1 MDVLKAQ
8 KRDMSE
14 KAKRLRREGYIT
26 GNVCGKEIEGSIPV
40 KMEKKAV
47 NRILSTNNKGSQ
59 IMLDVDGESHNV
71 LIKEIHFN
79 ALDNV
84 VEEIEF
90 QALMKNQKV
99 QSIAEVVIENR
110 DKIDGGV
117 VQEQLEE
124 IEYRAL
130 PEHLVEKIVLDV
142 GKMKVGDVIRVK
154 DLDIAK
160 NEAVDILTDLEAEVL
175 AVTAAKREAA
185 DEEET
190 EDGAAK

>member
-1 MDVLKAQ
+1 MDVLKAER
-8 KRDMSE
+8 RDQSE

-47 NRILSTNNKGSQ
+47 NHVLGKNRKGAQ
-59 IMLDVDGESHNV
+59 IALDIDGEVHNV
-71 LIKEIHFN
+71 LIKDISYN
-79 ALDNV
+79 ALDNI

-90 QALMKNQKV
+90 QALVKNQKV
-99 QSIAEVVIENR
+99 QSVAEIVIENR
-110 DKIDGGV
+110 DKVEDGV

-142 GKMKVGDVIRVK
+142 GDMKVGDVLRVK

-160 NEAVDILTDLEAEVL
+160 NEAVDVITDPEAQVVI
-175 AVTAAKREAA
+175 VTAVKVAA
-185 DEEET
+185 SSEEET
-190 EDGAAK
+190 EAEAE

>member
-1 MDVLKAQ
+1 MDVLKAE
-8 KRDMSE
+8 KRDQSE

-47 NRILSTNNKGSQ
+47 NHVLGKNRKGAQ
-59 IMLDVDGESHNV
+59 IALDIDGEVHNV
-71 LIKEIHFN
+71 LIKDISYN
-79 ALDNV
+79 ALDNI

-90 QALMKNQKV
+90 QALVKNQKV
-99 QSIAEVVIENR
+99 QSVAEIVIENR
-110 DKIDGGV
+110 DKVEDGV

-142 GKMKVGDVIRVK
+142 GDMKVGDVLRVK

-160 NEAVDILTDLEAEVL
+160 NEAVDVITDSEAQVVI
-175 AVTAAKREAA
+175 VTAVKAA
-185 DEEET
+185 ASSEEET
-190 EDGAAK
+190 EAEAE

>member
-1 MDVLKAQ
+1 MDVLKAER
-8 KRDMSE
+8 RDQSE

-47 NRILSTNNKGSQ
+47 NHVLGKNRKGAQ
-59 IMLDVDGESHNV
+59 IALDIDGEVHNV
-71 LIKEIHFN
+71 LIKDISYN
-79 ALDNV
+79 ALDNI

-90 QALMKNQKV
+90 QALIKNQKV
-99 QSIAEVVIENR
+99 QSVAEIVIENR
-110 DKIDGGV
+110 DKVEDGV

-142 GKMKVGDVIRVK
+142 GDMKVGDVLRVK

-160 NEAVDILTDLEAEVL
+160 NEAVDVITDPEAQVVI
-175 AVTAAKREAA
+175 VTAVKAA
-185 DEEET
+185 ASSEEET
-190 EDGAAK
+190 EAEAE

>member
-1 MDVLKAQ
+1 MDVLKAER
-8 KRDMSE
+8 RDQSE

-47 NRILSTNNKGSQ
+47 NHVLGKNRKGAQ
-59 IMLDVDGESHNV
+59 IALDIDGEVHNV
-71 LIKEIHFN
+71 LIKGISYN
-79 ALDNV
+79 ALDNI

-90 QALMKNQKV
+90 QALVKNQKV
-99 QSIAEVVIENR
+99 QSVAEIVIENR
-110 DKIDGGV
+110 DKVEDGV

-142 GKMKVGDVIRVK
+142 GDMKVGDVLRVK

-160 NEAVDILTDLEAEVL
+160 NEAVDVITDPEAQVVI
-175 AVTAAKREAA
+175 VTAVKAA
-185 DEEET
+185 ASSEEET
-190 EDGAAK
+190 EAEAE

>member
-1 MDVLKAQ
+1 MDVLKAERRNQ
-8 KRDMSE
+8 SE

-47 NRILSTNNKGSQ
+47 NHVLGKNRKGAQ
-59 IMLDVDGESHNV
+59 IALDIDGEVHNV
-71 LIKEIHFN
+71 LIKDISYN
-79 ALDNV
+79 ALDNI

-90 QALMKNQKV
+90 QALVKNQKV
-99 QSIAEVVIENR
+99 QSVAEIVIENR
-110 DKIDGGV
+110 DKVEDGV

-142 GKMKVGDVIRVK
+142 GDMKVGDVLRVK

-160 NEAVDILTDLEAEVL
+160 NEAVDVITDPEAQVVI
-175 AVTAAKREAA
+175 VTAVKAA
-185 DEEET
+185 ASSEEET
-190 EDGAAK
+190 EAEAE

>member
-1 MDVLKAQ
+1 MDVLKAER
-8 KRDMSE
+8 RDQSE

-47 NRILSTNNKGSQ
+47 NHVLGKNRKGAQ
-59 IMLDVDGESHNV
+59 IALDIDGEVHNV
-71 LIKEIHFN
+71 LIKDISYN
-79 ALDNV
+79 AMDNI

-90 QALMKNQKV
+90 QALVKNQKV
-99 QSIAEVVIENR
+99 QSVAEIVIENR
-110 DKIDGGV
+110 DKVEDGV

-142 GKMKVGDVIRVK
+142 GDMKVGDVLRVK

-160 NEAVDILTDLEAEVL
+160 NEAVDVITDPEAQVVI
-175 AVTAAKREAA
+175 VTAVKAA
-185 DEEET
+185 ASSEEET
-190 EDGAAK
+190 EAEAE

>member
-1 MDVLKAQ
+1 MDVLKAG
-8 KRDMSE
+8 KRDQSE

-47 NRILSTNNKGSQ
+47 NHVLGKNRKGAQ
-59 IMLDVDGESHNV
+59 IALDIDGEVHNV
-71 LIKEIHFN
+71 LIKDISYN
-79 ALDNV
+79 ALDNI

-90 QALMKNQKV
+90 QALVKNQKV
-99 QSIAEVVIENR
+99 QSVAEVVIENR
-110 DKIDGGV
+110 DKVEDGV

-142 GKMKVGDVIRVK
+142 GDMKVGDVLRVK

-160 NEAVDILTDLEAEVL
+160 NEAVDVITDPEAQVVI
-175 AVTAAKREAA
+175 VTAVKAA
-185 DEEET
+185 ASSEEET
-190 EDGAAK
+190 EAEAE

>member
-1 MDVLKAQ
+1 MDVLKAE
-8 KRDMSE
+8 KRDQSE

-47 NRILSTNNKGSQ
+47 NHVLGKNRKGAQ
-59 IMLDVDGESHNV
+59 IALDIDGEVHNV
-71 LIKEIHFN
+71 LIKDISYN
-79 ALDNV
+79 ALDNI

-90 QALMKNQKV
+90 QALVKNQKV
-99 QSIAEVVIENR
+99 QSVAEIVIENR
-110 DKIDGGV
+110 DKVEDGV

-130 PEHLVEKIVLDV
+130 PEQLVEKIVLDV
-142 GKMKVGDVIRVK
+142 GDMKVGDVLRVK

-160 NEAVDILTDLEAEVL
+160 NEAVDVITDPEAQVVI
-175 AVTAAKREAA
+175 VTAVKAA
-185 DEEET
+185 ASSEEET
-190 EDGAAK
+190 EAEAE

>member
-1 MDVLKAQ
+1 MDVLKAE
-8 KRDMSE
+8 KRDQSE

-47 NRILSTNNKGSQ
+47 NHVLGKNRKGAQ
-59 IMLDVDGESHNV
+59 IALDIDGEVHNV
-71 LIKEIHFN
+71 LIKDISYN
-79 ALDNV
+79 ALDNI

-90 QALMKNQKV
+90 QALVKNQKV
-99 QSIAEVVIENR
+99 QSVAEIVIENR
-110 DKIDGGV
+110 DKVEDGV

-142 GKMKVGDVIRVK
+142 GDMKVGDVLRVK

-160 NEAVDILTDLEAEVL
+160 NEAVDVITDLEAQVVI
-175 AVTAAKREAA
+175 VTAVKAA
-185 DEEET
+185 ASSEEET
-190 EDGAAK
+190 EAEAE

>member
-1 MDVLKAQ
+1 MDVLKAE
-8 KRDMSE
+8 KRDQSE

-47 NRILSTNNKGSQ
+47 NHVLGKNRKGAQ
-59 IMLDVDGESHNV
+59 IALDIDGEVHNV
-71 LIKEIHFN
+71 LIKDISYN
-79 ALDNV
+79 ALDNI

-90 QALMKNQKV
+90 QALVKNQKV
-99 QSIAEVVIENR
+99 QSVAEIVIENR
-110 DKIDGGV
+110 DKVEDGV

-142 GKMKVGDVIRVK
+142 EDMKVGDVLRVK

-160 NEAVDILTDLEAEVL
+160 NEAVDVITDPEAQVVI
-175 AVTAAKREAA
+175 VTAVKAA
-185 DEEET
+185 ASSEEET
-190 EDGAAK
+190 EAEAE

>member
-1 MDVLKAQ
+1 MDVLKAER
-8 KRDMSE
+8 RDQSE

-47 NRILSTNNKGSQ
+47 NHVLGKNRKGAQ
-59 IMLDVDGESHNV
+59 IALDIDGEVHNV
-71 LIKEIHFN
+71 LIKDISYN
-79 ALDNV
+79 ALDNI

-90 QALMKNQKV
+90 QALVKNQKV
-99 QSIAEVVIENR
+99 QSVAEIVIENI
-110 DKIDGGV
+110 DKVEDGV

-142 GKMKVGDVIRVK
+142 GDMKVGDVLRVK

-160 NEAVDILTDLEAEVL
+160 NEAVDVITDPEAQVVI
-175 AVTAAKREAA
+175 VTAVKAA
-185 DEEET
+185 ASSEEET
-190 EDGAAK
+190 EAEAE

>member
-1 MDVLKAQ
+1 MDVLKAE
-8 KRDMSE
+8 KRDMNV

-47 NRILSTNNKGSQ
+47 NRILGNNNKGSQ

-71 LIKEIHFN
+71 LIKEIHYN

-99 QSIAEVVIENR
+99 QSVAEVVIENR
-110 DKIDGGV
+110 DMIDGGV

-130 PEHLVEKIVLDV
+130 PEHLVEKVVLDV
-142 GKMKVGDVIRVK
+142 SNMKIGDVVRVK
-154 DLDIAK
+154 DLDMAK
-160 NEAVDILTDLEAEVL
+160 NEAIDILTDLEAEVL
-175 AVTAAKREAA
+175 AVTAAKRETS
-185 DEEET
+185 DEEGT
-190 EDGAAK
+190 EGAAVE

>member
-1 MDVLKAQ
+1 MDVLKAER
-8 KRDMSE
+8 RDQSE

-47 NRILSTNNKGSQ
+47 NHVLGKNRKGAQ
-59 IMLDVDGESHNV
+59 IALDIDGEVHNV
-71 LIKEIHFN
+71 LIKDISYN
-79 ALDNV
+79 ALDNI

-90 QALMKNQKV
+90 QALVKNQKV
-99 QSIAEVVIENR
+99 QSVAEIVIENR
-110 DKIDGGV
+110 DKVEDGV

-142 GKMKVGDVIRVK
+142 GDMKVGDVLRVK

-160 NEAVDILTDLEAEVL
+160 NEAVDVVTDPEAQVVI
-175 AVTAAKREAA
+175 VTAVKAA
-185 DEEET
+185 ASSEEET
-190 EDGAAK
+190 EAEAE

>member
-1 MDVLKAQ
+1 MDVLKAER
-8 KRDMSE
+8 RDQSE

-47 NRILSTNNKGSQ
+47 NHVLGKNRKGAQ
-59 IMLDVDGESHNV
+59 IALDIDGEVHNV
-71 LIKEIHFN
+71 LIKDISYN
-79 ALDNV
+79 ALDNI

-90 QALMKNQKV
+90 QALVKNQKV
-99 QSIAEVVIENR
+99 QSVAEIVIENR
-110 DKIDGGV
+110 DKVEDGV
-117 VQEQLEE
+117 VQEQLGE

-142 GKMKVGDVIRVK
+142 GDMKVGDVLRVK

-160 NEAVDILTDLEAEVL
+160 NEAVDVITDPEAQVVI
-175 AVTAAKREAA
+175 VTAVKAA
-185 DEEET
+185 ASSEEET
-190 EDGAAK
+190 EAEAE

>member
-1 MDVLKAQ
+1 MDVLKAER
-8 KRDMSE
+8 RDQSE

-47 NRILSTNNKGSQ
+47 NHVLGKNRKGAQ
-59 IMLDVDGESHNV
+59 IALDIDGEVHNV
-71 LIKEIHFN
+71 LIKDISYN
-79 ALDNV
+79 ALDNI

-90 QALMKNQKV
+90 QALVKNQKV
-99 QSIAEVVIENR
+99 QSVAEIVIENR
-110 DKIDGGV
+110 DKVEDGV

-142 GKMKVGDVIRVK
+142 GDMKVGDVLRVK

-160 NEAVDILTDLEAEVL
+160 NEAVDVITDPEAQVVI
-175 AVTAAKREAA
+175 VTAVKAA
-185 DEEET
+185 ASNEEET
-190 EDGAAK
+190 EAEAE

>member
-1 MDVLKAQ
+1 MDVLKAE
-8 KRDMSE
+8 KRDQSE

-47 NRILSTNNKGSQ
+47 NHVLGKNRKGAQ
-59 IMLDVDGESHNV
+59 IALDIDGEVHNV
-71 LIKEIHFN
+71 LIKDISYN
-79 ALDNV
+79 ALDNI

-90 QALMKNQKV
+90 QALVKNQKV
-99 QSIAEVVIENR
+99 QSVAEIVIENR
-110 DKIDGGV
+110 DKVEDGV

-142 GKMKVGDVIRVK
+142 GDMKVGDVLRVK

-160 NEAVDILTDLEAEVL
+160 NEAVDVITDPEAQIVI
-175 AVTAAKREAA
+175 VTAVKAA
-185 DEEET
+185 ASSEEET
-190 EDGAAK
+190 EAEAE

>member
-1 MDVLKAQ
+1 MDVLKAE
-8 KRDMSE
+8 KRDQSE

-47 NRILSTNNKGSQ
+47 NHVLGKNRKGAQ
-59 IMLDVDGESHNV
+59 IALDIDGEVHNV
-71 LIKEIHFN
+71 LIKDISYN
-79 ALDNV
+79 ALDNI

-90 QALMKNQKV
+90 QALVKNQKV
-99 QSIAEVVIENR
+99 QSVAEIVIENR
-110 DKIDGGV
+110 DKVEDGV

-142 GKMKVGDVIRVK
+142 GDMKVGDVLRVK

-160 NEAVDILTDLEAEVL
+160 NEAVDVITDPEAQVVI
-175 AVTAAKREAA
+175 VTAVKAA
-185 DEEET
+185 AFSEEET
-190 EDGAAK
+190 EAEAE

>member
-1 MDVLKAQ
+1 MDVLKAER
-8 KRDMSE
+8 RDQSE

-40 KMEKKAV
+40 KMEKKVV
-47 NRILSTNNKGSQ
+47 NHVLGKNRKGAQ
-59 IMLDVDGESHNV
+59 IALDIDGEVHNV
-71 LIKEIHFN
+71 LIKDISYN
-79 ALDNV
+79 ALDNI

-90 QALMKNQKV
+90 QALVKNQKV
-99 QSIAEVVIENR
+99 QSVAEIVIENR
-110 DKIDGGV
+110 DKVEDGV

-142 GKMKVGDVIRVK
+142 GDMKVGDVLRVK

-160 NEAVDILTDLEAEVL
+160 NEAVDVITDPEAQVVI
-175 AVTAAKREAA
+175 VTAVKAA
-185 DEEET
+185 ASSEEET
-190 EDGAAK
+190 EAEAE

>member
-1 MDVLKAQ
+1 MDVLKAE
-8 KRDMSE
+8 KRDQSE

-47 NRILSTNNKGSQ
+47 NHVLGKNRKGAQ
-59 IMLDVDGESHNV
+59 IALDIDGEVHNV
-71 LIKEIHFN
+71 LIKDISYN
-79 ALDNV
+79 ALDNI

-90 QALMKNQKV
+90 QALVKNQKV
-99 QSIAEVVIENR
+99 QSVAEIVIENR
-110 DKIDGGV
+110 DKVEDGV

-142 GKMKVGDVIRVK
+142 GDMKVGDVLRVK

-160 NEAVDILTDLEAEVL
+160 NEAVDVITDPEAQVVI
-175 AVTAAKREAA
+175 VTAVKAA
-185 DEEET
+185 ASSEEET
-190 EDGAAK
+190 EAEAE

>member
-1 MDVLKAQ
+1 MDVLKAER
-8 KRDMSE
+8 RDQRE

-47 NRILSTNNKGSQ
+47 NHVLGKNRKGAQ
-59 IMLDVDGESHNV
+59 IALDIDGEVHNV
-71 LIKEIHFN
+71 LIKDISYN
-79 ALDNV
+79 ALDNI

-90 QALMKNQKV
+90 QALVKNQKV
-99 QSIAEVVIENR
+99 QSVAEIVIENR
-110 DKIDGGV
+110 DKVEDGV

-142 GKMKVGDVIRVK
+142 GDMKVGDVLRVK

-160 NEAVDILTDLEAEVL
+160 NEAVDVITDPEAQVVI
-175 AVTAAKREAA
+175 VTAVKAA
-185 DEEET
+185 ASSEEET
-190 EDGAAK
+190 EAEAE

>member
-1 MDVLKAQ
+1 MDVLKAE
-8 KRDMSE
+8 KRDQSE

-26 GNVCGKEIEGSIPV
+26 GNVCGKELEGSIPV

-47 NRILSTNNKGSQ
+47 NHVLGKNRKGAQ
-59 IMLDVDGESHNV
+59 IALDIDGEVHNV
-71 LIKEIHFN
+71 LIKDISYN
-79 ALDNV
+79 ALDNI

-90 QALMKNQKV
+90 QALVKNQKV
-99 QSIAEVVIENR
+99 QSVAEIVIENR
-110 DKIDGGV
+110 DKVEDGV

-142 GKMKVGDVIRVK
+142 GDMKVGDVLRVK

-160 NEAVDILTDLEAEVL
+160 NEAVDVITDPEAQVVI
-175 AVTAAKREAA
+175 VTAVKAA
-185 DEEET
+185 ASSEEET
-190 EDGAAK
+190 EAEAE

>member
-1 MDVLKAQ
+1 MDVLKAER
-8 KRDMSE
+8 RDQSE

-47 NRILSTNNKGSQ
+47 NHVLGKNRKGAQ
-59 IMLDVDGESHNV
+59 IALDIDGEVHNV
-71 LIKEIHFN
+71 LIKDISYN
-79 ALDNV
+79 ALDNI

-90 QALMKNQKV
+90 QALVKNQKV
-99 QSIAEVVIENR
+99 QSVAEIVIENR
-110 DKIDGGV
+110 DKVEDGV

-142 GKMKVGDVIRVK
+142 GDMKVGDVLRVK

-160 NEAVDILTDLEAEVL
+160 NEAVDVITDPEAQVVI
-175 AVTAAKREAA
+175 VTAVKAA
-185 DEEET
+185 ASSEEET
-190 EDGAAK
+190 EAEAE